1 MTECMN
7 APVEKEWTS
16 HDILEDCK
24 RYDRK
29 AVAKRYCITAAQVRK
44 IEEQNHEADGLHD

>member
-1 MTECMN
+1 MTELMN
-7 APVEKEWTS
+7 APEEKDWTS

-44 IEEQNHEADGLHD
+44 IEEQNNETDGLHN